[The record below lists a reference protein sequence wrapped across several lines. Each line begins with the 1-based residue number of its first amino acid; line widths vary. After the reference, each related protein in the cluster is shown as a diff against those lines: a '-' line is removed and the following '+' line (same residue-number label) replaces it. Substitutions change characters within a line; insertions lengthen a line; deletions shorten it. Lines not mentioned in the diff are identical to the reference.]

1 MNLYQKLVEVKKHVE
16 YLKKESK
23 GFQYNYVGSSQ
34 VLGSLRDKMNEL
46 NLLLVPSVTRTNVV
60 ADTIETTDK
69 NGQPKH
75 TATYFTEVWMD
86 MTWINADQPDER
98 ETSPWYAQGIDTAG
112 EKGPGKAYTYAEKY
126 FLLKFF
132 NIPTDQDDPDAF
144 QSKHTPPA
152 QQEATPDQMKVINGT
167 IKKLGM
173 SKDAYTDLLLTT
185 VGHQDYMN
193 LTREQANKVLMAL
206 KSQQTEAVANAQ

>member
-152 QQEATPDQMKVINGT
+152 QQDATPEQKKAINAAVSKTG
-167 IKKLGM
+167 IA
-173 SKDAYTDLLLTT
+173 KDAYVELVTKTI
-185 VGHQDYMN
+185 GHNNYTH
-193 LTREQANKVLMAL
+193 LTREEATKVLTAL
-206 KSQQTEAVANAQ
+206 TQYKKEGEQSA